1 MGSLVGDAWIL
12 VEDDEGFKGVL
23 VMVDPSSGEAITL
36 SCRNRRDCDRWTV
49 MPSLSKYPSLTTLDL
64 FKDRYLMDLDDSIGQ
79 LANLRRLCLVRCK
92 RLVRLPETIGQL
104 HNLLQLDMTD
114 CSELASLPDS
124 IGKLKR
130 YVVLIFLPI
139 LCDKR

>member
-1 MGSLVGDAWIL
+1 MNSLVGDAWIL
-12 VEDDEGFKGVL
+12 VEDDEGFKGVV

-36 SCRNRRDCDRWTV
+36 SCRSRRDCDRWTV

-64 FKDRYLMDLDDSIGQ
+64 FKDRYLVDLDDSIGQ
-79 LANLRRLCLVRCK
+79 LVHLRRLSLVRCE
-92 RLVRLPETIGQL
+92 RLVRVPETIGQL
-104 HNLLQLDMTD
+104 HNLQELDMTD

-130 YVVLIFLPI
+130 YVVLLFLCHT
-139 LCDKR
+139 LR